1 MTPED
6 TTIAGIA
13 AGSPDF
19 DILARALD
27 AADLAGAVGDPAAQ
41 LTVFAPTDT
50 AFARL
55 ARDLGYTG
63 DPTDEDAVFAAI
75 ADSLSELSGDGDPI
89 PLLAD
94 VLLYHVSEGVRSS
107 EAVAAA
113 DTVPTLNGET
123 IAPDGLRLVDREPDL
138 LDPEVVEADIA
149 ASNGLV
155 HAIDRVLLPLDAP
168 GNDRET
174 VAGIASTNDTFEVL
188 TLALEAAGLT
198 GALDGADDQLTVFA
212 PTDAAFAA
220 LAADL
225 GVTGDPEDPDA
236 VFGAIADALSAV
248 SDEGDPIPLLADV
261 LLYHVAPGAR
271 TVAELSAAPQVTT
284 LNGRPTIATES
295 GLLDADPDLADAAFV
310 DTLTDLP
317 AANGLVQAVDRVL
330 LPLDL
335 PGAAPAATIADLVAA
350 SGDGFDADPND
361 FDLLLAAVQTA
372 DLTGALADP
381 AATLTVAAPTDAAFV
396 ELAVTFGA
404 SSATEAEAFDAIV
417 QTLTALS
424 ADADPVPLLTEV
436 LLYHVYEGAFPRV
449 ALAEGPALTSLLGPA
464 PQVDAAG
471 FADADTDVADA
482 RFLDAAS
489 DIAADNGLIQAIDRV
504 LLPLDVQ
511 EAIGSGRE
519 GDDTITVGPA
529 TTAVMGGAGTD
540 RAVFTDSLAAA
551 EIDDIAGGFR
561 VTLGDRA
568 VSLMEV
574 ETLQFADA
582 TLEVDTSGTGAQAAR
597 LFEAGFGREGAPAGL
612 SFLAGII
619 EDKGLDAAADT
630 VVASPEFE
638 AQFGA
643 DPTHGEYVD
652 ALFVNVLGREA
663 RPDGR
668 EFWTGVLSTEGFGV
682 PDLLLFF
689 SESPEYRAQ
698 LSGTTDDGVLLLA

>member
-27 AADLAGAVGDPAAQ
+27 ATDLAGAVGDPAAQ

-63 DPTDEDAVFAAI
+63 DPTDEDAVFSAI
-75 ADSLSELSGDGDPI
+75 ADSLSDLSGDGDPI

-94 VLLYHVSEGVRSS
+94 VLLYHVSDGVRSS

-113 DTVPTLNGET
+113 DTVPTLTGET

-138 LDPEVVEADIA
+138 LDPAVVEADIA

-155 HAIDRVLLPLDAP
+155 HAIDRVLLPLDVP

-174 VAGIASTNDTFEVL
+174 IAGIASTGDSFEVL

-198 GALDGADDQLTVFA
+198 GALDGADDELTVFA

-225 GVTGDPEDPDA
+225 GFTGDPEDPDA

-248 SDEGDPIPLLADV
+248 SDDGDPIPLLADV

-271 TVAELSAAPQVTT
+271 TVAELSAAAQVAT

-295 GLLDADPDLADAAFV
+295 GLLDADPDLADAGFV

-404 SSATEAEAFDAIV
+404 SPTTEAEAFDAIV

-424 ADADPVPLLTEV
+424 ADADPVPLLTDV
-436 LLYHVYEGAFPRV
+436 LLYHVYQGAFPRV
-449 ALAEGPALTSLLGPA
+449 ALAEDPALTSLLGPA

-489 DIAADNGLIQAIDRV
+489 DIAAANGLIQAIDRV
-504 LLPLDVQ
+504 LLPLDVP

-551 EIDDIAGGFR
+551 EIDDIAGGFG
-561 VTLGDRA
+561 VSLGDRA

-643 DPTHGEYVD
+643 NPTHAAYVD

-663 RPDGR
+663 RPEGR
-668 EFWTGVLSTEGFGV
+668 EFWAGVLSTEGFDV